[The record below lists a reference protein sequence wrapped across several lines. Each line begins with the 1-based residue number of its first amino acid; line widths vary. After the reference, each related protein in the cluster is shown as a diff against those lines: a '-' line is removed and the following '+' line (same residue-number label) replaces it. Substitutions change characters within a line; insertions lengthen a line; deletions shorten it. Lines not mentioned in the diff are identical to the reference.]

1 MRWVRSAPMPTC
13 RPALARS
20 ALTVLLLATAVAGC
34 GDDGDGGAART
45 DQLRGAALAAGL
57 GEEVADVFALAAR
70 ADSATFQVTYAGDGG
85 AGLVVSQD
93 PPDRRIDVVQGEVVV
108 SSRVLHD
115 GVAYRCEAETAEGAK
130 PGDLTCERA
139 AGALEAVGTFTQD
152 ALQDFIDQV
161 EASKDE
167 LSITVDERTIA
178 DTDVTCVTTTPKAGT
193 ELDGTG
199 PGTDVLCLSDEG
211 AQLLVDHAGERL
223 VADSYSTTVPKGTF
237 DV

>member
-1 MRWVRSAPMPTC
+1 M
-13 RPALARS
+13 
-20 ALTVLLLATAVAGC
+20 
-34 GDDGDGGAART
+34 
-45 DQLRGAALAAGL
+45 
-57 GEEVADVFALAAR
+57 
-70 ADSATFQVTYAGDGG
+70 
-85 AGLVVSQD
+85 SQA

-115 GVAYRCEAETAEGAK
+115 GVAYRCESDTAKGAEPSE
-130 PGDLTCERA
+130 LTCERA
-139 AGALEAVGTFTQD
+139 AGALEEVGTFTQD

-167 LSITVDERTIA
+167 LDITVDERTIA

-193 ELDGTG
+193 ELDGRG
-199 PGTDVLCLSDEG
+199 PGTDVLCLSAEG

>member
-1 MRWVRSAPMPTC
+1 MPMCRS
-13 RPALARS
+13 ALARS
-20 ALTVLLLATAVAGC
+20 ALARSALAGLLLAAAAVAGC
-34 GDDGDGGAART
+34 GGDDDSGAART
-45 DQLRGAALAAGL
+45 DQLRDAAIAAGL

-70 ADSATFQVTYAGDGG
+70 ADSATFQVTYAGEDG
-85 AGLVVSQD
+85 ASLVVSQD
-93 PPDRRIDVVQGEVVV
+93 PPDRRIDVAQGEVVV
-108 SSRVLHD
+108 SSRVLRD
-115 GVAYRCEAETAEGAK
+115 GVAYRCEPDTAADAA
-130 PGDLTCERA
+130 PGELTCERA
-139 AGALEAVGTFTQD
+139 AGALEEVGTFTQD

-167 LSITVDERTIA
+167 LAISVDGRTIA

-223 VADSYSTTVPKGTF
+223 VADSYSTTVPEGTF